1 MNKKGLIP
9 AEALVEPL
17 AGDKLSGEM
26 EGDKTEGLGVS
37 GYRFFCLPFG
47 LSSYSLGFGVTV
59 RISCR

>member
-17 AGDKLSGEM
+17 AGDKLSGEK

-47 LSSYSLGFGVTV
+47 LSSLGFGVTV